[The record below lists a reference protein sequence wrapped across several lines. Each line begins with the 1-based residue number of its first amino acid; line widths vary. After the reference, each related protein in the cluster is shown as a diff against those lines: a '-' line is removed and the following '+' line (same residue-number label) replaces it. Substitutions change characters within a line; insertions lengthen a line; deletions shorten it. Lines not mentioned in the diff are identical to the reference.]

1 MGSVDRADGRIRFPS
16 APSAPGLYRFV
27 LLPLGDERSHYIG
40 ETANL
45 MRRMANYRAPAPS
58 QPTNQRMNQRLDNTL
73 QAGGHV
79 TLDGVTSAEVDGE
92 EIDLASKAMRRLL
105 ENAALVLLAR
115 AGVMCENL

>member
-1 MGSVDRADGRIRFPS
+1 
-16 APSAPGLYRFV
+16 
-27 LLPLGDERSHYIG
+27 
-40 ETANL
+40 
-45 MRRMANYRAPAPS
+45 
-58 QPTNQRMNQRLDNTL
+58 MNQRLDNTL